1 MRAGCGCH
9 QNAEDSSD
17 HDTYCRTAPSCLPHQ
32 PTIRDRSMKNLLAII
47 GVIVVVK
54 RGYEFFCEYNEM
66 KRELDNRAGDS
77 A

>member
-1 MRAGCGCH
+1 
-9 QNAEDSSD
+9 
-17 HDTYCRTAPSCLPHQ
+17 
-32 PTIRDRSMKNLLAII
+32 MKNLLAII

>member
-1 MRAGCGCH
+1 
-9 QNAEDSSD
+9 
-17 HDTYCRTAPSCLPHQ
+17 
-32 PTIRDRSMKNLLAII
+32 MKNLLAII

-66 KRELDNRAGDS
+66 KQELDKRAGDS